1 MFALRNACQ
10 LKISIAIC
18 NNACTF
24 IRQINCCPDK
34 CFLRTGIYKITRHS
48 VILSA
53 YVVGRNTKKYP
64 ADNIFYIAFP
74 AHLLKFITESQKTS
88 GMKF

>member
-1 MFALRNACQ
+1 MFAFRNACQ

-18 NNACTF
+18 NNACAF

-34 CFLRTGIYKITRHS
+34 CFLGISIYKIARYS

-53 YVVGRNTKKYP
+53 YVVGKNTKK
-64 ADNIFYIAFP
+64 
-74 AHLLKFITESQKTS
+74 
-88 GMKF
+88 